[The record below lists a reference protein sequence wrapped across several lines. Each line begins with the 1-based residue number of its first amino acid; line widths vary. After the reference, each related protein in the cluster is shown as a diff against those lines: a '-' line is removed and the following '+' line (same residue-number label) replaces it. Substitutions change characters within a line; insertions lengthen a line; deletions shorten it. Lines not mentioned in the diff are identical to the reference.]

1 MWQWIS
7 WFVALTGGSEGS
19 STHLGRVSQSQVSS
33 GGAGPKVRILQAHPL
48 RCGRRGSAEGAVG
61 AVCPLPA
68 KGMRTANWRGCSST
82 AQGGALY
89 SEPQS
94 LGRTGRSWDDPR
106 GATLHRPGGVRGSGA
121 RTRKLSEAQT
131 GDARCR
137 RFHHPAKRRG
147 LEVCSESDR
156 TVHLPE
162 QSRVGGTSSPL
173 VVRRVQS
180 VGVP

>member
-1 MWQWIS
+1 MRDP
-7 WFVALTGGSEGS
+7 WFAS
-19 STHLGRVSQSQVSS
+19 SRPIPCAAAAAGRQK
-33 GGAGPKVRILQAHPL
+33 GRWVRSAPC
-48 RCGRRGSAEGAVG
+48 RPRGCGRRTGEDVPQQPKGAPCIQSPRVLGGLGAPGMTQEG
-61 AVCPLPA
+61 PH
-68 KGMRTANWRGCSST
+68 CS
-82 AQGGALY
+82 
-89 SEPQS
+89 
-94 LGRTGRSWDDPR
+94 
-106 GATLHRPGGVRGSGA
+106 RPGGVRGSAA

-162 QSRVGGTSSPL
+162 QSRVGGNSSPL

-180 VGVP
+180 VGAP